1 MHFLVKNLQLATLM
15 RKWRTF
21 LLLSLHQKSVQCFT
35 VQVPPLPMT
44 YLLPVLGTSWRQR
57 WFTMTH
63 RHLCARFRWH
73 GGCFKPMKP
82 RHFKLPKWLKYGITW
97 FCPYYA
103 NGRSCF
109 SLHTWPQ
116 RISPVTTPVMPK
128 ALWNTVSSQCTW
140 TRTLY
145 SWFDSLCSCQPT
157 NTYLFAKRFSC
168 VNPFHSLGQIFCH
181 SCDMAEAML
190 TPLYISA
197 FLAASRRNSLKKTGM
212 KKPLALKMFM
222 GWLRKLQTAAFG
234 LNCVLVL
241 PAISLARFIPKVFY
255 SIWCSWT
262 IRSMFSPSA
271 ASLPTLTGPQ

>member
-1 MHFLVKNLQLATLM
+1 M
-15 RKWRTF
+15 
-21 LLLSLHQKSVQCFT
+21 

-44 YLLPVLGTSWRQR
+44 YLLPVLGTSWWQR
-57 WFTMTH
+57 WFTMPH
-63 RHLCARFRWH
+63 RHLCAHFRWH
-73 GGCFKPMKP
+73 GGCFEPMKP
-82 RHFKLPKWLKYGITW
+82 RHFKLPKWLKYGIMW
-97 FCPYYA
+97 FCPYYT

-116 RISPVTTPVMPK
+116 RISPMTTPVMPK

-168 VNPFHSLGQIFCH
+168 VNPFHSLGQMFCH

-197 FLAASRRNSLKKTGM
+197 FLAASRRNSLKKRGM

-222 GWLRKLQTAAFG
+222 GWWRKLQTAAFG

-241 PAISLARFIPKVFY
+241 PALSLARFIPKVFY